1 MCWLLSV
8 GCITATTFDMLLVAI
23 YTMLVCNLHSFDKLE
38 AVNTVY
44 VGDSLRI
51 DGSKISKVAVSNN
64 RVLKVTK
71 ESGPTLLINA
81 KNRGN
86 ASLHIWYKALSEPS
100 KYSFAVMP
108 ATVYRK
114 LSEVRGVLKEVKGIK
129 IAAAGEYIYITGV
142 VNNPADM
149 ELINRMS
156 SPEKHVVNYTRLSDN
171 VIFGEYSRL
180 ADSLFELGL
189 YDVDIKKV
197 ENSLFLAAVAR
208 TKKQVENAEYYIKS
222 NYPASRYDIKLVPYQ
237 IDIDVK
243 IVELNSSESR
253 SMGLELPA
261 EYNLSRNT
269 ILSILDID
277 SILHLSEG
285 KGTAKI
291 VSNPSLSSNDGEL
304 ASFHVGGAIPI
315 RMTSRFSSSVDWK
328 NYGIILNFT
337 PKVINDDTVELSIS
351 TEFSSVDNSETSNNS
366 NNNNSNAPSFLVRE
380 VKTIVTLDAGK
391 AVVISG
397 LVSKNISKS
406 NIGLPAISNIPVL
419 SDFFSSNDDNSSS
432 TELAVIVTPTI
443 RFRCGDAYIDR
454 KLERILA
461 EILADEV

>member
-1 MCWLLSV
+1 MFLIV
-8 GCITATTFDMLLVAI
+8 I
-23 YTMLVCNLHSFDKLE
+23 YTMLICDLHSFDKLDS
-38 AVNTVY
+38 VNTIY

-64 RVLKVTK
+64 RVLKVAK
-71 ESGPTLLINA
+71 ESGTTLLINA
-81 KNRGN
+81 KSRGN
-86 ASLHIWYKALSEPS
+86 ATLHIWYKTTGEPS
-100 KYSFAVMP
+100 KYSFAVMS

-114 LSEVRGVLKEVKGIK
+114 LSEVKNVLKDVKGLK
-129 IAAAGEYIYITGV
+129 ISAAGEKIYITGLV
-142 VNNPADM
+142 SNPADM
-149 ELINRMS
+149 ELVSRVS
-156 SPEKHVVNYTRLSDN
+156 SGKDVVNYTRLSDN
-171 VIFGEYSRL
+171 VVFGEYSRL

-189 YDVDIKKV
+189 YDVNIKKV
-197 ENSLFLAAVAR
+197 ENSLFLDAVAR

-222 NYPASRYDIKLVPYQ
+222 NYPSTHYDIKLIPYQ

-253 SMGLELPA
+253 NMGLELPS
-261 EYNLSRNT
+261 EYSLSRKT
-269 ILSILDID
+269 ILSILDVD

-285 KGTAKI
+285 KGSAKI

-304 ASFHVGGAIPI
+304 ATFHVGGAIPI
-315 RMTSRFSSSVDWK
+315 KLSSRYSSSLDWK

-351 TEFSSVDNSETSNNS
+351 TEFSSIDDSGFSD
-366 NNNNSNAPSFLVRE
+366 NNNNGNTPSFLVRE

-419 SDFFSSNDDNSSS
+419 SDFFSSNDDSNQS
-432 TELAVIVTPTI
+432 TELAVIVTPMV
-443 RFRCGDAYIDR
+443 RFRCGDTYID
-454 KLERILA
+454 KALERMLADILA
-461 EILADEV
+461 EEV

>member
-1 MCWLLSV
+1 
-8 GCITATTFDMLLVAI
+8 MLLLAF

-38 AVNTVY
+38 TVNTIY

-51 DGSKISKVAVSNN
+51 DGTKISKVAVSNN

-71 ESGPTLLINA
+71 ESGKTLLINA
-81 KNRGN
+81 KSRGN
-86 ASLHIWYKALSEPS
+86 ATLHIWYRAGSDPS
-100 KYSFAVMP
+100 KYSFAVMS

-114 LSEVRGVLKEVKGIK
+114 LSEVKSVLKEVKGLK
-129 IAAAGEYIYITGV
+129 VSTAGEKIYITGLV
-142 VNNPADM
+142 SNPADM
-149 ELINRMS
+149 ELVNRVS
-156 SPEKHVVNYTRLSDN
+156 SSGKDVVNYTRLSDN
-171 VIFGEYSRL
+171 VVFGEYSRL

-189 YDVDIKKV
+189 YDVNIKKV
-197 ENSLFLAAVAR
+197 ENSLFLDAVAR

-222 NYPASRYDIKLVPYQ
+222 NYPLCRYDIKLVPYQ

-243 IVELNSSESR
+243 IVELSSSESR
-253 SMGLELPA
+253 NMGLELPA
-261 EYNLSRNT
+261 EYNLSRKT
-269 ILSILDID
+269 ILSILDVD

-304 ASFHVGGAIPI
+304 AAFHVGGAIPI
-315 RMTSRFSSSVDWK
+315 KLSSRYNASLDWK

-337 PKVINDDTVELSIS
+337 PKVINDETVELSIS
-351 TEFSSVDNSETSNNS
+351 TEFSSIDDSSSSS
-366 NNNNSNAPSFLVRE
+366 NNNNNTPSFLVRE

-406 NIGLPAISNIPVL
+406 NIGLPGISNVPVL
-419 SDFFSSNDDNSSS
+419 SDFFSSNDDSSAS

-443 RFRCGDAYIDR
+443 RFRCGDTYID
-454 KLERILA
+454 KTLERMLA
-461 EILADEV
+461 EILAEEV